1 MASFIPEEKIAEI
14 REACNIVEVV
24 GETVVL
30 KKAGKNYLGLCPFH
44 AEKTPSFTVSP
55 DKQMFYCFGCGEGG
69 NVFTFLMKQQ
79 AMTFPEAVK
88 YLADRTG
95 IALPERRQ
103 TPEQKRRLSEK
114 EAILE
119 LNELTM
125 GLYQK
130 TLRQDPKGQP
140 ARDYLTKRRFQKE
153 IIENFHIGF
162 APAGW
167 DNLARYFQR
176 RGVPLELAEKAG
188 LVSRRK
194 QGQGYYDRFRERIIF
209 PIRDNRGRV
218 IAFGGRVLDDALPKY
233 LNSPETDVYRKSR
246 SLYGLDMAQSRC
258 RAAEL
263 VYIVEGYF
271 DVMAMHQ
278 NGIHNTV
285 GTLGT
290 ALTPDHVRLLRGYI
304 GQSGRA
310 ILVFDSDEAG
320 IKAAHRSI
328 DVFAK
333 EFVEARILVL
343 PPGHDPDTFMMTYG
357 PGAFQD
363 KASKAKGIMP
373 FLVDAAID
381 RHGTSIEGRI
391 RVLGDVAE
399 AMAAF
404 QDPVARSVYI
414 KYLAEKVD
422 IDEAAILERIRQ
434 VTTRSTPPLAG
445 RAMHSNTQTPRAQPV
460 RRSGGSKIERQLIA
474 MMLQFPD
481 ILPEV
486 RKENIVTLIEDPIL
500 KAIGQDIINGG
511 ERLTASG
518 SNPQDRDRDAIRR
531 LRAQLS
537 LKDEV
542 WNYKGCQ
549 SLIHQFVLSRKRRE
563 AVSLEEKIRQAEKNH
578 DEERWLQLLEE
589 KQRRV
594 SRDREHQRNT
604 GFPNEVD

>member
-1 MASFIPEEKIAEI
+1 LASFIPEEKIAEI

-24 GETVVL
+24 GEAVVL

-114 EAILE
+114 AAILE

-130 TLRQDPKGQP
+130 TLHQDPKGQP
-140 ARDYLTKRRFQKE
+140 ARDYLAKRRFQKD
-153 IIENFHIGF
+153 IIDHFHIGF

-167 DNLARYFQR
+167 DNLTRYFQR

-188 LVSRRK
+188 LVTPRK

-233 LNSPETDVYRKSR
+233 LNSPETEVYRKSR
-246 SLYGLDMAQSRC
+246 SLYGLDMAQARC
-258 RAAEL
+258 RATEL

-271 DVMAMHQ
+271 DVMALHQ
-278 NGIHNTV
+278 NGIHNAV

-290 ALTPDHVRLLRGYI
+290 ALTTDHARMLRGYI

-328 DVFAK
+328 SIFAQ

-343 PPGHDPDTFMMTYG
+343 PTGHDPDTYMMAYG
-357 PGAFQD
+357 PEAFQD
-363 KASKAKGIMP
+363 KARDAKGIMP
-373 FLVDAAID
+373 FLIDAAIE
-381 RHGTSIEGRI
+381 RHGASMEGRI
-391 RVLGDVAE
+391 KVLGDVAE
-399 AMAAF
+399 SMAAF

-422 IDEAAILERIRQ
+422 IDETAILDRIRQ
-434 VTTRSTPPLAG
+434 VSAKTTPHTKGRSTF
-445 RAMHSNTQTPRAQPV
+445 STTPSAPSGK
-460 RRSGGSKIERQLIA
+460 RSSGSRIERQLIA

-486 RKENIVTLIEDPIL
+486 RKENIVGLIDDPYL

-511 ERLTASG
+511 EPLTASETRSEG
-518 SNPQDRDRDAIRR
+518 PDPEAIRR

-537 LKDEV
+537 LTEEA

-549 SLIHQFVLSRKRRE
+549 SLIHQFVLTKKRRE
-563 AVSLEEKIRQAEKNH
+563 AVSLEEQIREAERRN

-594 SRDREHQRNT
+594 KRDREHQRKT

>member
-1 MASFIPEEKIAEI
+1 MASFIPEEKIVEI

-140 ARDYLTKRRFQKE
+140 ARDYLAKRRFQKD
-153 IIENFHIGF
+153 IIDHFYIGF

-167 DNLARYFQR
+167 DNLTRYFQR
-176 RGVPLELAEKAG
+176 RGVPLELAERAG
-188 LVSRRK
+188 LVTRRK

-246 SLYGLDMAQSRC
+246 SLYGLDKAQARC
-258 RAAEL
+258 RATEL

-271 DVMAMHQ
+271 DVMALHQ
-278 NGIHNTV
+278 NGIHNAV

-290 ALTPDHVRLLRGYI
+290 ALTTDHARLLRGYI
-304 GQSGRA
+304 GQSGQA

-328 DVFAK
+328 DIFAQ

-343 PPGHDPDTFMMTYG
+343 PTGHDPDTYMMTYG
-357 PGAFQD
+357 PEAFQE
-363 KASKAKGIMP
+363 KARDAKGIMP
-373 FLVDAAID
+373 FLIDAAIE
-381 RHGTSIEGRI
+381 RHGDSMEGRI
-391 RVLGDVAE
+391 KVLGDVAE
-399 AMAAF
+399 SMAAF

-422 IDEAAILERIRQ
+422 IDETAILDRIRQ
-434 VTTRSTPPLAG
+434 VSAKARPNTGGRSTFSAP
-445 RAMHSNTQTPRAQPV
+445 QTSSPGK
-460 RRSGGSKIERQLIA
+460 RSGGSKIERQLIA

-486 RKENIVTLIEDPIL
+486 RKENIVGLIDDPHL

-511 ERLTASG
+511 ESLTASG
-518 SNPQDRDRDAIRR
+518 ARPEGHEREAIRR

-537 LKDEV
+537 LIEEA
-542 WNYKGCQ
+542 WNYKGCH
-549 SLIHQFVLSRKRRE
+549 SLIHQFVLTKKRRE
-563 AVSLEEKIRQAEKNH
+563 AVPLEEQIREAERSH
-578 DEERWLQLLEE
+578 DEKRWLQLLEE

-594 SRDREHQRNT
+594 KRDREHRCKT